1 MGGSMRGLA
10 TKRLARG
17 LLTGG
22 MGVSRGVPHAMLV
35 CIALALSGCSTVNPF
50 GGSASDS
57 SVASAP
63 QGGGSSLSNLLKY
76 GSTQAPT
83 VVKEVDDRTYSCP
96 KVEILEGTAGYR
108 SGGNDGSST
117 SVSYQASIGELAR
130 ECRILGSTMTL
141 RVGVEGRVLLGP
153 KGKPGTYAVPVRV
166 VVKKDDKVVFSRAV
180 RISVTVPGNDTQA
193 VFDHIEEGI
202 SVPIGT
208 VDPGQDYN
216 ILVGFDP
223 SSGGTAG
230 RDPARRRRG

>member
-1 MGGSMRGLA
+1 MRLLAEGYIRGSALRTSRRA
-10 TKRLARG
+10 RLG
-17 LLTGG
+17 LLFCG
-22 MGVSRGVPHAMLV
+22 
-35 CIALALSGCSTVNPF
+35 ALALGGCSTVNPF
-50 GGSASDS
+50 GSGSSESSASG
-57 SVASAP
+57 AP

-76 GSTQAPT
+76 GSTQAPA
-83 VVKEVDDRTYSCP
+83 VVKEEDDRTYSCP

-153 KGKPGTYAVPVRV
+153 QGKPGTYSVPVRV
-166 VVKKDDKVVFSRAV
+166 VVKKDDKVMFSRAV
-180 RISVTVPGNDTQA
+180 RISVTVPPNDTQA

-202 SVPIGT
+202 SLPVGAT
-208 VDPGQDYN
+208 DPGTDYN
-216 ILVGFDP
+216 VLVGFDP
-223 SSGGTAG
+223 SGGGTAG